1 MSLFDATFGQ
11 GSHEA
16 QPPEVEGVYWVPFR
30 VPWIPGGCELRCGSP
45 PREDDDER
53 DLKLTLSLSL
63 SLSLSLDTR
72 ARLGCLVFGSLGGS
86 GEEDAREVPDWINQ
100 DQVEP
105 VLNRMAAS
113 KSRDLTLRSLL
124 LASSCLLCCLPACL
138 LASAERRNQREM
150 RSLLEELRGAFRGS
164 DVRFVSMLRRY
175 EGQNDVFHYE
185 DRWLGFAKDAAAA
198 RRLADLPTNWL
209 PY

>member
-1 MSLFDATFGQ
+1 MIATKIGRSLQNSRLTMRETSRKLRKETPLSTPLRVYREKSTVREQVDLDLEQVDHGLEQVDLDSTRCNLKSARYNL
-11 GSHEA
+11 A
-16 QPPEVEGVYWVPFR
+16 VEVAFQTYYR
-30 VPWIPGGCELRCGSP
+30 
-45 PREDDDER
+45 
-53 DLKLTLSLSL
+53 K
-63 SLSLSLDTR
+63 
-72 ARLGCLVFGSLGGS
+72 
-86 GEEDAREVPDWINQ
+86 GEEA
-100 DQVEP
+100 
-105 VLNRMAAS
+105 
-113 KSRDLTLRSLL
+113 LL
-124 LASSCLLCCLPACL
+124 KQLHGPQLCCLLCCLPACL

-209 PY
+209 PYQKSKIFFPFNKLDRDERAY

>member
-1 MSLFDATFGQ
+1 
-11 GSHEA
+11 
-16 QPPEVEGVYWVPFR
+16 
-30 VPWIPGGCELRCGSP
+30 
-45 PREDDDER
+45 
-53 DLKLTLSLSL
+53 
-63 SLSLSLDTR
+63 
-72 ARLGCLVFGSLGGS
+72 
-86 GEEDAREVPDWINQ
+86 
-100 DQVEP
+100 
-105 VLNRMAAS
+105 MAVS

-209 PY
+209 PYQKSKIFFPFNKLDRDERAY